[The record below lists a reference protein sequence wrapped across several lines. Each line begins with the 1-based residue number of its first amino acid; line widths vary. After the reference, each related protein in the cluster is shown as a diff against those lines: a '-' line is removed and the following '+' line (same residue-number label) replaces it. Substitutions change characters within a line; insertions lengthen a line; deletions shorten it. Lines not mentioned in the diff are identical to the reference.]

1 MTPPSQC
8 LESRVS
14 DEFQAEVAAG
24 SRQVGNIFSDQ
35 GARANVGL
43 QMAPLAECGSAAATV
58 GGVLAL
64 RGQSG

>member
-1 MTPPSQC
+1 M
-8 LESRVS
+8 S

>member
-1 MTPPSQC
+1 M
-8 LESRVS
+8 S

-24 SRQVGNIFSDQ
+24 SCQIGHILSVQ
-35 GARANVGL
+35 GARASVGL
-43 QMAPLAECGSAAATV
+43 QMALLAECGSAAATV